1 MPGFKVPRCQWVPNH
16 GVVALMAPWH
26 LRFSGSQLVGFSSKS
41 KQKRAD
47 FLRFAIEN
55 ASERVQNGPFE
66 AQKHRFGCEMDVK
79 PPAGVGELDYP
90 AHEWAIALREKGHF
104 PS

>member
-1 MPGFKVPRCQWVPNH
+1 
-16 GVVALMAPWH
+16 MAPWH

-55 ASERVQNGPFE
+55 ASKGVQNGPFE
-66 AQKHRFGCEMDVK
+66 VLLRLKSTV
-79 PPAGVGELDYP
+79 LD
-90 AHEWAIALREKGHF
+90 AKRT
-104 PS
+104 